1 MATIK
6 KAQKGKKVTPTYKNL
21 KMGVKN
27 ENYSMTGVNRDIT
40 PSSKDSARYRGGFEQ
55 GLKGMK
61 GLPNEGTVEKMGR
74 WEGQNFS
81 KKAPKKSQMG
91 ATMPKPSENPKKPKS
106 VSMKP
111 TKIIGMKIG
120 GKVKKAQMGDKRP
133 TREEPEY
140 SKFVGPMQPGKS
152 RPNMKIGGKI
162 KKAQTGVT
170 ESGPLS
176 KVPEAGAMR
185 KTKMKERSADGNY
198 MKKTVTRETP
208 AGSKT
213 STKVRRTAQGIL
225 RGASSVQKYK
235 MGGKM
240 SSKMSK
246 MSKKK

>member
-6 KAQKGKKVTPTYKNL
+6 KAQKGKKITPTYKNL

-27 ENYSMTGVNRDIT
+27 ENYSMTGVNKDIT

-74 WEGQNFS
+74 WEGQNAVK
-81 KKAPKKSQMG
+81 KKAQMG
-91 ATMPKPSENPKKPKS
+91 ATMPKPSEGPKKPKS
-106 VSMKP
+106 VSMKPTKIIGMKPTKIIGMKP

-120 GKVKKAQMGDKRP
+120 GKVKKAQAGITAYDQSP
-133 TREEPEY
+133 T
-140 SKFVGPMQPGKS
+140 
-152 RPNMKIGGKI
+152 
-162 KKAQTGVT
+162 
-170 ESGPLS
+170 LS
-176 KVPEAGAMR
+176 KIPAAGAMR

-198 MKKTVTRETP
+198 MAKTVTRETP
-208 AGSKT
+208 AGMRS
-213 STKVRRTAQGIL
+213 STKIRRTGQDIL
-225 RGASSVQKYK
+225 RGAPKMNKYK

-240 SSKMSK
+240 SK